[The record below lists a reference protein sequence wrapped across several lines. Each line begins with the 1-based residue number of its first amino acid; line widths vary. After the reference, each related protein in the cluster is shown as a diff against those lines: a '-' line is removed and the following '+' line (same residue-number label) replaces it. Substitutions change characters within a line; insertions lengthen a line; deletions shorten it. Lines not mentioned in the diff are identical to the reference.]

1 MPRRV
6 RVPDGATVRRRV
18 VEATTTNLVY
28 KGAALL
34 LALVLW
40 LAVSAEQPTEVGGV
54 PVELSLDLDSTL
66 ALASPLPEIRAVVAG
81 QARDVARLAAN
92 PLEIRRSVPGDIGD
106 TVRFEFTRDDVLP
119 PPGFDGPLQVR
130 SVSPSVVT
138 LRLTTRVM
146 RRVPVRSRVRVNLD
160 SALRATGP
168 AALVPDSVTI
178 VGTRDRVRA
187 VNVVFTEPV
196 DVQVRDSVGAV
207 VPLDTVGLGVDVQPG
222 TVRVRVPLTRD
233 TLFQLRPLLPQTQ
246 PPVRNP

>member
-1 MPRRV
+1 MRRVV
-6 RVPDGATVRRRV
+6 RVPDLATVRRRV

-34 LALVLW
+34 LAFVLW

-92 PLEIRRSVPGDIGD
+92 PLEIRRSVPGDVGD
-106 TVRFEFTRDDVLP
+106 SVRFEFTRDDVLP

-146 RRVPVRSRVRVNLD
+146 RRVPVRPRLRVTVDTL
-160 SALRATGP
+160 LRATGP
-168 AALVPDSVTI
+168 AILLPDSVTI
-178 VGTRDRVRA
+178 VGTRERVRA
-187 VNVVFTEPV
+187 VNAIFTEPV
-196 DVQVRDSVGAV
+196 DVRVRDSLGVV
-207 VPLDTVGLGVDVQPG
+207 VPLDTVGLGVTVEPAFVQ
-222 TVRVRVPLTRD
+222 VRVPVTRD

-246 PPVRNP
+246 PRVRIP